1 MTHTRRQRDTLPHM
15 YTHNRLKGEVEETEE
30 PRRTKQLIKE
40 EEETHMSEVEGEKW
54 WIKVE
59 GGVGGGAYM
68 SLEHSTRFSKIS
80 ARTKHVLRVSRGV
93 HLMRAG
99 AN

>member
-1 MTHTRRQRDTLPHM
+1 M

-59 GGVGGGAYM
+59 GGVGGG
-68 SLEHSTRFSKIS
+68 SLHEPGTQHEVLQDIGQDKTRTEGEPRRSPDE
-80 ARTKHVLRVSRGV
+80 SRS
-93 HLMRAG
+93 
-99 AN
+99 